1 VFFNSANIE
10 YLLYLYNYFKVF
22 LYNNKLN
29 FSSFTTNLKNTKMHT
44 KIFITILL
52 LFFGLITNAQINTD
66 TQEGKEQWYKKQE
79 ERKKKAANI
88 NTSVGNL
95 EDASNNYSGKTKLV
109 EVTNDVYFLKG
120 VEENMGVILT
130 NKGVVLID
138 TQIEEEMIRSLKIVN
153 NLNKKLS
160 IKYLITTSNAIKNS
174 KITTK
179 LEEDGT
185 IFLAQNN
192 KTKRKPSKNDF
203 SRPNFKA
210 DLVFNDQIRLNF
222 EGKKIEVIPLNNS
235 GNTAVYLTNKN
246 VLFTG
251 SIYSYKKYPE
261 INAEKGKSFEVISR
275 TLGKLSSIANENTKI
290 VPGQGDI
297 ARQIDL
303 INMKKMLDKVSKR
316 VHLSILNGETLEEVL
331 VNKNI
336 TKNYDAQGY
345 GDGAIT
351 REIFITSSYNE
362 IAKKLGALDTRTP
375 EEKTM
380 AKFKEMQRNKNQKES
395 KN

>member
-1 VFFNSANIE
+1 
-10 YLLYLYNYFKVF
+10 
-22 LYNNKLN
+22 
-29 FSSFTTNLKNTKMHT
+29 MRT
-44 KIFITILL
+44 KIFFTTLL
-52 LFFGLITNAQINTD
+52 LFVGLITNAQIKKDNWGSKN
-66 TQEGKEQWYKKQE
+66 QEQ
-79 ERKKKAANI
+79 N
-88 NTSVGNL
+88 NTSSSNNKKTTSGNL
-95 EDASNNYSGKTKLV
+95 LDASDNYSGKTKLI

-120 VEENMGVILT
+120 VEENMGVVLT
-130 NKGVVLID
+130 NMGVVLID

-153 NLNKKLS
+153 RLDKKSS
-160 IKYLITTSNAIKNS
+160 IKYLITTSNIIKNS
-174 KITTK
+174 KPTTK
-179 LEEDGT
+179 LKKDGT
-185 IFLAQNN
+185 IFLAQNI
-192 KTKRKPSKNDF
+192 KAKRKPSKNDF

-235 GNTAVYLTNKN
+235 GNSAVYLTNKN

-251 SIYSYKKYPE
+251 PIYSYKKYPE
-261 INAEKGKSFEVISR
+261 VNAEKGKSFKVISS

-303 INMKKMLDKVSKR
+303 VNMKKMLDKVSKQVTSLR
-316 VHLSILNGETLEEVL
+316 ENGKTLEEVL

-351 REIFITSSYNE
+351 REIFITSIYNE

-380 AKFKEMQRNKNQKES
+380 AKFKEMQKKSKLKES

>member
-1 VFFNSANIE
+1 MRT
-10 YLLYLYNYFKVF
+10 
-22 LYNNKLN
+22 KL
-29 FSSFTTNLKNTKMHT
+29 FFTT
-44 KIFITILL
+44 LL
-52 LFFGLITNAQINTD
+52 LFVGLITNAQIKKDNWGSKN
-66 TQEGKEQWYKKQE
+66 QEQ
-79 ERKKKAANI
+79 N
-88 NTSVGNL
+88 NTSSTTGNNTTNGNL
-95 EDASNNYSGKTKLV
+95 ADASDNYSGKTKLI

-120 VEENMGVILT
+120 VEENMGVVLT
-130 NKGVVLID
+130 NMGVVLID

-153 NLNKKLS
+153 RLDKKLS
-160 IKYLITTSNAIKNS
+160 IKYLITTSNILKNS
-174 KITTK
+174 KTTTK
-179 LEEDGT
+179 LRKDGT
-185 IFLAQNN
+185 LFLAQNY
-192 KTKRKPSKNDF
+192 KAKRKPSKNDF

-210 DLVFNDQIRLNF
+210 DLVFNDQIKLNF

-235 GNTAVYLTNKN
+235 GNSAVYLTNKN

-251 SIYSYKKYPE
+251 PVYSYKKYPE
-261 INAEKGKSFEVISR
+261 VNAEKGKSFKVISR

-345 GDGAIT
+345 GDGTIT
-351 REIFITSSYNE
+351 RELFITSIYNE
-362 IAKKLGALDTRTP
+362 IAKKSGALDTRTP

-380 AKFKEMQRNKNQKES
+380 AKFKEMQKKSKQKES

>member
-1 VFFNSANIE
+1 MRT
-10 YLLYLYNYFKVF
+10 
-22 LYNNKLN
+22 KL
-29 FSSFTTNLKNTKMHT
+29 FFTT
-44 KIFITILL
+44 LL
-52 LFFGLITNAQINTD
+52 LFVGLITNAQIKKDNWGSKN
-66 TQEGKEQWYKKQE
+66 QEQ
-79 ERKKKAANI
+79 N
-88 NTSVGNL
+88 NTSSTTGNNTTNGNL
-95 EDASNNYSGKTKLV
+95 ADASDNYSGKTKLI

-120 VEENMGVILT
+120 VEENMGVVLT
-130 NKGVVLID
+130 NMGVVLID

-153 NLNKKLS
+153 RLDKKLS
-160 IKYLITTSNAIKNS
+160 IKYLITTSNILKNS
-174 KITTK
+174 KTTTK
-179 LEEDGT
+179 LRKDGT
-185 IFLAQNN
+185 LFLAQNY
-192 KTKRKPSKNDF
+192 KAKRKPSKNDF

-210 DLVFNDQIRLNF
+210 DLVFNDQIKLNF

-235 GNTAVYLTNKN
+235 GNSAVYLTNKN

-251 SIYSYKKYPE
+251 PVYSYKKYPE
-261 INAEKGKSFEVISR
+261 VNAEKGKSFKVISI
-275 TLGKLSSIANENTKI
+275 TLDKLSSIANENTKI

-303 INMKKMLDKVSKR
+303 INMKKMLDKVFKKVKSLR
-316 VHLSILNGETLEEVL
+316 ENGETLEEVL

-351 REIFITSSYNE
+351 REIFITSIYNE
-362 IAKKLGALDTRTP
+362 IAKKLSALDTRTP

-380 AKFKEMQRNKNQKES
+380 AKFKEMQRNKKQKES

>member
-1 VFFNSANIE
+1 
-10 YLLYLYNYFKVF
+10 
-22 LYNNKLN
+22 
-29 FSSFTTNLKNTKMHT
+29 MRT
-44 KIFITILL
+44 KIFFTTLL
-52 LFFGLITNAQINTD
+52 LFVGLITNAQIKKDNWGSKN
-66 TQEGKEQWYKKQE
+66 QEQ
-79 ERKKKAANI
+79 N
-88 NTSVGNL
+88 NTSSSNNKKTTSGNL
-95 EDASNNYSGKTKLV
+95 LDASDNYSGKTKLI

-120 VEENMGVILT
+120 VEENMGVVLT
-130 NKGVVLID
+130 NMGVVLID

-153 NLNKKLS
+153 RLDKKSS
-160 IKYLITTSNAIKNS
+160 IKYLITTSNIIKNS
-174 KITTK
+174 KPTTK
-179 LEEDGT
+179 LKKDGT
-185 IFLAQNN
+185 IFLAQNI
-192 KTKRKPSKNDF
+192 KAKRNPSKNDF

-235 GNTAVYLTNKN
+235 GNSAVYLTNKN

-251 SIYSYKKYPE
+251 PIYSYKKYPE
-261 INAEKGKSFEVISR
+261 VNAEKGKSFKVISS

-303 INMKKMLDKVSKR
+303 VNMKKMLDKVSKQVTSLR
-316 VHLSILNGETLEEVL
+316 ENGKTLEEVL

-351 REIFITSSYNE
+351 REIFITSIYNE

-380 AKFKEMQRNKNQKES
+380 AKFKEMQKKSKLKES

>member
-1 VFFNSANIE
+1 
-10 YLLYLYNYFKVF
+10 
-22 LYNNKLN
+22 
-29 FSSFTTNLKNTKMHT
+29 MRT
-44 KIFITILL
+44 KIFFTTLL
-52 LFFGLITNAQINTD
+52 LFVGLITNAQIDKNNSD
-66 TQEGKEQWYKKQE
+66 SKKQE
-79 ERKKKAANI
+79 QN
-88 NTSVGNL
+88 NTSSSNNKKTTSGNL
-95 EDASNNYSGKTKLV
+95 LDASDNYSGKTKLI

-130 NKGVVLID
+130 DRGVVLID

-153 NLNKKLS
+153 RLDKKSS
-160 IKYLITTSNAIKNS
+160 IKYLITTSNIIKNS
-174 KITTK
+174 KPTTK
-179 LEEDGT
+179 LKKDGT
-185 IFLAQNN
+185 IFLAQNI
-192 KTKRKPSKNDF
+192 KAKRKPSKNDF

-235 GNTAVYLTNKN
+235 GNSAVYLTNKN

-251 SIYSYKKYPE
+251 PIYSYKKYPE
-261 INAEKGKSFEVISR
+261 VNAEKGKSFKVISS

-303 INMKKMLDKVSKR
+303 VNMKKMLDKVSKQVTSLR
-316 VHLSILNGETLEEVL
+316 ENGKTLEEVL

-351 REIFITSSYNE
+351 REIFITSIYNE

-380 AKFKEMQRNKNQKES
+380 AKFKEMQKKSKLKES

>member
-1 VFFNSANIE
+1 
-10 YLLYLYNYFKVF
+10 
-22 LYNNKLN
+22 
-29 FSSFTTNLKNTKMHT
+29 MQT
-44 KIFITILL
+44 KIFFTT
-52 LFFGLITNAQINTD
+52 LFLFVGLVTNAQINKNTSNYGE
-66 TQEGKEQWYKKQE
+66 TKEQRE
-79 ERKKKAANI
+79 ERKKNATNI
-88 NTSVGNL
+88 SKSVGNL

-153 NLNKKLS
+153 RLNKKS
-160 IKYLITTSNAIKNS
+160 VIKYLITTSNAIKNS
-174 KITTK
+174 KATNK
-179 LEEDGT
+179 LKEDGT
-185 IFLAQNN
+185 IFLGQNN
-192 KTKRKPSKNDF
+192 KAKGKPSKNDF
-203 SRPNFKA
+203 SRPNFKP

-222 EGKKIEVIPLNNS
+222 EGKKIEVISSNNS
-235 GNTAVYLTNKN
+235 GNSAVYLTNKN

-251 SIYSYKKYPE
+251 PIYSYKKYPE
-261 INAEKGKSFEVISR
+261 VNPEKGKSFKLIAR
-275 TLGKLSSIANENTKI
+275 TLGKLSSITNENTKI

-303 INMKKMLDKVSKR
+303 INMKKMLDKVSKQVGSLR
-316 VHLSILNGETLEEVL
+316 VNGKTLEEVL
-331 VNKNI
+331 VDKNI

-351 REIFITSSYNE
+351 REMFITSIYNE
-362 IAKKLGALDTRTP
+362 IAKKSGPLDTRTA

-380 AKFKEMQRNKNQKES
+380 AKFKEMQQNKKQKEG

>member
-1 VFFNSANIE
+1 
-10 YLLYLYNYFKVF
+10 
-22 LYNNKLN
+22 
-29 FSSFTTNLKNTKMHT
+29 MHT

-52 LFFGLITNAQINTD
+52 LFFGLVTNAQINTD

-160 IKYLITTSNAIKNS
+160 IKYLIITSNTIKNS

-179 LEEDGT
+179 LKEDGT

-192 KTKRKPSKNDF
+192 KVKRKPSKKDF
-203 SRPNFKA
+203 SRPNFKP
-210 DLVFNDQIRLNF
+210 DLAFNDEIRLNF

-380 AKFKEMQRNKNQKES
+380 AKFKEMQRNKKQKES

>member
-1 VFFNSANIE
+1 
-10 YLLYLYNYFKVF
+10 
-22 LYNNKLN
+22 
-29 FSSFTTNLKNTKMHT
+29 MRT
-44 KIFITILL
+44 KIFFTTLL
-52 LFFGLITNAQINTD
+52 LFVGLITNAQIKKDNWGSKN
-66 TQEGKEQWYKKQE
+66 QEQ
-79 ERKKKAANI
+79 N
-88 NTSVGNL
+88 NTSSSNNKKTTSGNL
-95 EDASNNYSGKTKLV
+95 LDASDNYSGKTKLI

-120 VEENMGVILT
+120 VEENMGVVLT

-153 NLNKKLS
+153 RLDKKSS
-160 IKYLITTSNAIKNS
+160 IKYLITTSNNIKNS
-174 KITTK
+174 KATIK
-179 LEEDGT
+179 LKEDGT

-192 KTKRKPSKNDF
+192 RTKGKPSKNDF

-222 EGKKIEVIPLNNS
+222 EGKKIEVIPLNMGKS
-235 GNTAVYLTNKN
+235 AVYLTNKN

-251 SIYSYKKYPE
+251 PVYSYKKYPE
-261 INAEKGKSFEVISR
+261 VNAEKGKSFKVISS

-303 INMKKMLDKVSKR
+303 VNMKKMLDKVSKQVTSLR
-316 VHLSILNGETLEEVL
+316 ENGKTLEEVL

-351 REIFITSSYNE
+351 REIFITSIYNE

-380 AKFKEMQRNKNQKES
+380 AKFKEMQKNKKQKES

>member
-1 VFFNSANIE
+1 
-10 YLLYLYNYFKVF
+10 
-22 LYNNKLN
+22 
-29 FSSFTTNLKNTKMHT
+29 MRT
-44 KIFITILL
+44 KIFFTTL
-52 LFFGLITNAQINTD
+52 LFFVGLITNAQVDKNNS
-66 TQEGKEQWYKKQE
+66 GSKKQE
-79 ERKKKAANI
+79 QK
-88 NTSVGNL
+88 NTSSSTPNNTTSGNL
-95 EDASNNYSGKTKLV
+95 LDASDNYSGKTKLI

-120 VEENMGVILT
+120 VEENMGVVLT

-153 NLNKKLS
+153 RLDKKSS
-160 IKYLITTSNAIKNS
+160 IKYLITTSNNIKNS
-174 KITTK
+174 KATIK
-179 LEEDGT
+179 LKEDGT

-192 KTKRKPSKNDF
+192 RTKGKPSKNDL

-222 EGKKIEVIPLNNS
+222 EGKKIEVIPLNMGKS
-235 GNTAVYLTNKN
+235 AVYLTNKN

-251 SIYSYKKYPE
+251 PVYSYKKYPE
-261 INAEKGKSFEVISR
+261 VNAEKGKSFKVISS

-290 VPGQGDI
+290 VPGLGDI
-297 ARQIDL
+297 GRQIDL
-303 INMKKMLDKVSKR
+303 VNMKKMLDKVSKQVMSLR
-316 VHLSILNGETLEEVL
+316 ENGKTLEEVL

-351 REIFITSSYNE
+351 REIFITSIYNE
-362 IAKKLGALDTRTP
+362 IAKKFGALDTRTP

-380 AKFKEMQRNKNQKES
+380 AKFKEMQKNKKQKES

>member
-1 VFFNSANIE
+1 MRT
-10 YLLYLYNYFKVF
+10 
-22 LYNNKLN
+22 KL
-29 FSSFTTNLKNTKMHT
+29 FFTT
-44 KIFITILL
+44 LL
-52 LFFGLITNAQINTD
+52 LFVGLITNAQIDKNNSD
-66 TQEGKEQWYKKQE
+66 SKKQE
-79 ERKKKAANI
+79 QN
-88 NTSVGNL
+88 NTSSSNNKKTTSGNL
-95 EDASNNYSGKTKLV
+95 LDASDNYSGKTKLI

-130 NKGVVLID
+130 DRGVVLID

-153 NLNKKLS
+153 RLDKKSS
-160 IKYLITTSNAIKNS
+160 IKYLITTSNIIKNS
-174 KITTK
+174 KPTTK
-179 LEEDGT
+179 LKKDGT
-185 IFLAQNN
+185 IFLAQNI
-192 KTKRKPSKNDF
+192 KAKRKPSKNDF

-235 GNTAVYLTNKN
+235 GNSAVYLTNKN

-251 SIYSYKKYPE
+251 PIYSYKKYPE
-261 INAEKGKSFEVISR
+261 VNAEKGKSFKVISS

-303 INMKKMLDKVSKR
+303 VNMKKMLDKVSKQVTSLR
-316 VHLSILNGETLEEVL
+316 ENGKTLEEVL

-351 REIFITSSYNE
+351 REIFITSIYNE

-380 AKFKEMQRNKNQKES
+380 AKFKEMQKKSKLKES

>member
-1 VFFNSANIE
+1 M
-10 YLLYLYNYFKVF
+10 
-22 LYNNKLN
+22 KLN
-29 FSSFTTNLKNTKMHT
+29 
-44 KIFITILL
+44 
-52 LFFGLITNAQINTD
+52 
-66 TQEGKEQWYKKQE
+66 
-79 ERKKKAANI
+79 
-88 NTSVGNL
+88 
-95 EDASNNYSGKTKLV
+95 NNNSKYYQT
-109 EVTNDVYFLKG
+109 
-120 VEENMGVILT
+120 
-130 NKGVVLID
+130 
-138 TQIEEEMIRSLKIVN
+138 
-153 NLNKKLS
+153 
-160 IKYLITTSNAIKNS
+160 IKYLITTSNILKNS
-174 KITTK
+174 KTTTK
-179 LEEDGT
+179 LRKDGT
-185 IFLAQNN
+185 LFLAQNY
-192 KTKRKPSKNDF
+192 KAKRKPSKNDF

-210 DLVFNDQIRLNF
+210 DLVFNDQIKLNF

-235 GNTAVYLTNKN
+235 GNSAVYLTNKN

-251 SIYSYKKYPE
+251 PVYSYKKYPE
-261 INAEKGKSFEVISR
+261 VNAEKGKSFKVISS

-303 INMKKMLDKVSKR
+303 INMKKMLDKVSKQVKSLR
-316 VHLSILNGETLEEVL
+316 ENGKTLEEVL

-351 REIFITSSYNE
+351 RELFITSIYNE

-380 AKFKEMQRNKNQKES
+380 AKFKEMQKNKKQKES

>member
-1 VFFNSANIE
+1 
-10 YLLYLYNYFKVF
+10 
-22 LYNNKLN
+22 
-29 FSSFTTNLKNTKMHT
+29 MHT

-179 LEEDGT
+179 LKEDGT

-192 KTKRKPSKNDF
+192 KVKRKPSKNDF

-235 GNTAVYLTNKN
+235 GNSAVYLTNKN

-251 SIYSYKKYPE
+251 PVYSYKKYPE
-261 INAEKGKSFEVISR
+261 VNAEKGKSFKVISI

-303 INMKKMLDKVSKR
+303 INMKKMLDKVSKQLKSLR
-316 VHLSILNGETLEEVL
+316 ENGKTLEEVL

-351 REIFITSSYNE
+351 REIFITSIYNE
-362 IAKKLGALDTRTP
+362 IAKKLSALDTRTP

-380 AKFKEMQRNKNQKES
+380 AKFKELQKNKKQKES

>member
-1 VFFNSANIE
+1 MRT
-10 YLLYLYNYFKVF
+10 
-22 LYNNKLN
+22 KL
-29 FSSFTTNLKNTKMHT
+29 FFTT
-44 KIFITILL
+44 LL
-52 LFFGLITNAQINTD
+52 LFVGLITNAQIKKDNWGSKN
-66 TQEGKEQWYKKQE
+66 QEQ
-79 ERKKKAANI
+79 N
-88 NTSVGNL
+88 NTSSTTGNNTTNGNL
-95 EDASNNYSGKTKLV
+95 ADASDNYSGKTKLI

-120 VEENMGVILT
+120 VEENMGVVLT
-130 NKGVVLID
+130 NMGVVLID

-153 NLNKKLS
+153 RLDKKLS
-160 IKYLITTSNAIKNS
+160 IKYLITTSNILKNS
-174 KITTK
+174 KTTTK
-179 LEEDGT
+179 LRKDGT
-185 IFLAQNN
+185 LFLAQNY
-192 KTKRKPSKNDF
+192 KAKRKPSKNDF

-210 DLVFNDQIRLNF
+210 DLVFNDQIKLNF

-235 GNTAVYLTNKN
+235 GNSAVYLTNKN

-251 SIYSYKKYPE
+251 PVYSYKKYPE
-261 INAEKGKSFEVISR
+261 VNAEKGKSFKVISS

-303 INMKKMLDKVSKR
+303 INMKKMLDKVSKQVKSLR
-316 VHLSILNGETLEEVL
+316 ENGKTLEEVL

-351 REIFITSSYNE
+351 RELFITSIYDE

-380 AKFKEMQRNKNQKES
+380 AKFKEMQKKSKLKES

>member
-1 VFFNSANIE
+1 
-10 YLLYLYNYFKVF
+10 
-22 LYNNKLN
+22 
-29 FSSFTTNLKNTKMHT
+29 MRT
-44 KIFITILL
+44 KIFFTTLL
-52 LFFGLITNAQINTD
+52 LFVGLITNAQIKKDNWGSKN
-66 TQEGKEQWYKKQE
+66 QEQ
-79 ERKKKAANI
+79 N
-88 NTSVGNL
+88 NTSSTTGNNTTNGNL
-95 EDASNNYSGKTKLV
+95 ADASDNYSGKTKLI

-120 VEENMGVILT
+120 VEENMGVVLT
-130 NKGVVLID
+130 NMGVVLID

-153 NLNKKLS
+153 RLDKKLS
-160 IKYLITTSNAIKNS
+160 IKYLITTSNILKNS
-174 KITTK
+174 KTTTK
-179 LEEDGT
+179 LRKDGT
-185 IFLAQNN
+185 LFLAQNY
-192 KTKRKPSKNDF
+192 KAKRKPSKNDF

-210 DLVFNDQIRLNF
+210 DLVFNDQIKLNF

-235 GNTAVYLTNKN
+235 GNSAVYLTNKN

-251 SIYSYKKYPE
+251 PVYSYKKYPE
-261 INAEKGKSFEVISR
+261 VNAEKGKSFKVISS

-303 INMKKMLDKVSKR
+303 INMKKMLDKVSKQVMSLR
-316 VHLSILNGETLEEVL
+316 ENGKTLEEVL

-351 REIFITSSYNE
+351 RELFITSIYNE

-380 AKFKEMQRNKNQKES
+380 AKFKEMQKKSKLKES

>member
-1 VFFNSANIE
+1 MRT
-10 YLLYLYNYFKVF
+10 
-22 LYNNKLN
+22 KL
-29 FSSFTTNLKNTKMHT
+29 FFTT
-44 KIFITILL
+44 LL
-52 LFFGLITNAQINTD
+52 LFVGLITNAQIKKDNWGSKN
-66 TQEGKEQWYKKQE
+66 QEQ
-79 ERKKKAANI
+79 N
-88 NTSVGNL
+88 NTSSTTGNNTTNGNL
-95 EDASNNYSGKTKLV
+95 ADASDNYSGKTKLI

-120 VEENMGVILT
+120 VEENMGVVLT
-130 NKGVVLID
+130 NMGVVLID

-153 NLNKKLS
+153 RLDKKLS
-160 IKYLITTSNAIKNS
+160 IKYLITTSNILKNS
-174 KITTK
+174 KTTTK
-179 LEEDGT
+179 LRKDGT
-185 IFLAQNN
+185 LFLAQNY
-192 KTKRKPSKNDF
+192 KAKRKPSKNDF

-235 GNTAVYLTNKN
+235 GNSAVYLTNKN

-251 SIYSYKKYPE
+251 PVYSYKKYPE
-261 INAEKGKSFEVISR
+261 VNAEKGKSFKVISS

-351 REIFITSSYNE
+351 RELFITSIYNE

>member
-1 VFFNSANIE
+1 MRT
-10 YLLYLYNYFKVF
+10 
-22 LYNNKLN
+22 KL
-29 FSSFTTNLKNTKMHT
+29 FFTT
-44 KIFITILL
+44 LL
-52 LFFGLITNAQINTD
+52 LFVGLITNAQIKKDNWGSKN
-66 TQEGKEQWYKKQE
+66 QEQ
-79 ERKKKAANI
+79 N
-88 NTSVGNL
+88 NTSSTTSNNTTNGNL
-95 EDASNNYSGKTKLV
+95 ADASDNYSGKTKLI

-120 VEENMGVILT
+120 VEENMGVVLT
-130 NKGVVLID
+130 NMGVVLID

-153 NLNKKLS
+153 RLDKKLS
-160 IKYLITTSNAIKNS
+160 IKYLITTSNILKNS
-174 KITTK
+174 KTTTK
-179 LEEDGT
+179 LRKDGT
-185 IFLAQNN
+185 LFLAQNY
-192 KTKRKPSKNDF
+192 KAKRKPSKNDF

-210 DLVFNDQIRLNF
+210 DLVFNDQIKLNF

-235 GNTAVYLTNKN
+235 GNSAVYLTNKN

-251 SIYSYKKYPE
+251 PVYSYKKYPE
-261 INAEKGKSFEVISR
+261 VNAEKGKSFKVISS

-303 INMKKMLDKVSKR
+303 INMKKMLDKVSKQVMSLR
-316 VHLSILNGETLEEVL
+316 ENGKTLEEVL

-351 REIFITSSYNE
+351 RELFITSIYNE

-380 AKFKEMQRNKNQKES
+380 AKFKEMQKKSKLKES

>member
-1 VFFNSANIE
+1 
-10 YLLYLYNYFKVF
+10 
-22 LYNNKLN
+22 
-29 FSSFTTNLKNTKMHT
+29 MRT
-44 KIFITILL
+44 KIFFTTLL
-52 LFFGLITNAQINTD
+52 LFVGLITNAQIKKDNWGSKN
-66 TQEGKEQWYKKQE
+66 QEQ
-79 ERKKKAANI
+79 N
-88 NTSVGNL
+88 NTSSSNNKKTTSGNL
-95 EDASNNYSGKTKLV
+95 LDASDNYSGKTKLI

-120 VEENMGVILT
+120 VEENMGVVLT
-130 NKGVVLID
+130 NMGVVLID

-153 NLNKKLS
+153 RLDKKSS
-160 IKYLITTSNAIKNS
+160 IKYLITTSNIIKNS
-174 KITTK
+174 KPTTK
-179 LEEDGT
+179 LKKDGT
-185 IFLAQNN
+185 IFLAQNI
-192 KTKRKPSKNDF
+192 KAKRKPSKNDF

-235 GNTAVYLTNKN
+235 GNSAVYLTNKN

-251 SIYSYKKYPE
+251 PIYSYKKYPE
-261 INAEKGKSFEVISR
+261 VNAEKGKSFKVISS

-303 INMKKMLDKVSKR
+303 VNMKKMLDKVSKQVTSLR
-316 VHLSILNGETLEEVL
+316 ENGKTLEEVL

-351 REIFITSSYNE
+351 REIFITSIYNE

-375 EEKTM
+375 KEKTM
-380 AKFKEMQRNKNQKES
+380 AKFKEMQKKSKLKES

>member
-1 VFFNSANIE
+1 MRT
-10 YLLYLYNYFKVF
+10 
-22 LYNNKLN
+22 KL
-29 FSSFTTNLKNTKMHT
+29 FFTT
-44 KIFITILL
+44 LL
-52 LFFGLITNAQINTD
+52 LFVGLITNAQIKKDNWGSKN
-66 TQEGKEQWYKKQE
+66 QEQ
-79 ERKKKAANI
+79 N
-88 NTSVGNL
+88 NTSSTTGNNTTNGNL
-95 EDASNNYSGKTKLV
+95 ADASDNYSGKTKLI

-120 VEENMGVILT
+120 VEENMGVVLT
-130 NKGVVLID
+130 NMGVVLID

-153 NLNKKLS
+153 RLDKKLS
-160 IKYLITTSNAIKNS
+160 IKYLITTSNILKNS
-174 KITTK
+174 KTTTK
-179 LEEDGT
+179 LRKDGT
-185 IFLAQNN
+185 LFLAQNY
-192 KTKRKPSKNDF
+192 KAKRKPSKNDF

-210 DLVFNDQIRLNF
+210 DLVFNDQIKLNF

-235 GNTAVYLTNKN
+235 GNSAVYLTNKN

-251 SIYSYKKYPE
+251 PVYSYKKYPE
-261 INAEKGKSFEVISR
+261 VNAEKGKSFKVISI

-303 INMKKMLDKVSKR
+303 INMKKMLDKVSKQVKSLR
-316 VHLSILNGETLEEVL
+316 ENGKTLEEVL

-351 REIFITSSYNE
+351 RELFITSIYNE

-380 AKFKEMQRNKNQKES
+380 AKFKEMQKKSKLKES

>member
-1 VFFNSANIE
+1 
-10 YLLYLYNYFKVF
+10 
-22 LYNNKLN
+22 
-29 FSSFTTNLKNTKMHT
+29 MRT
-44 KIFITILL
+44 KIFFTTLL
-52 LFFGLITNAQINTD
+52 LFVGLITNAQIDKNNSD
-66 TQEGKEQWYKKQE
+66 SKKQE
-79 ERKKKAANI
+79 QN
-88 NTSVGNL
+88 NTSSSNNKKTTSGNL
-95 EDASNNYSGKTKLV
+95 LDASDNYSGKTKLI

-120 VEENMGVILT
+120 VEENMGVVLT
-130 NKGVVLID
+130 NMGVVLID

-153 NLNKKLS
+153 RLDKKSS
-160 IKYLITTSNAIKNS
+160 IKYLITTSNIIKNS
-174 KITTK
+174 KPTTK
-179 LEEDGT
+179 LKKDGT
-185 IFLAQNN
+185 IFLAQNI
-192 KTKRKPSKNDF
+192 KAKRKPSKNDF

-235 GNTAVYLTNKN
+235 GNSAVYLTNKN

-251 SIYSYKKYPE
+251 PIYSYKKYPE
-261 INAEKGKSFEVISR
+261 VNAEKGKSFKVISS

-303 INMKKMLDKVSKR
+303 VNMKKMLDKVSKQVTSLR
-316 VHLSILNGETLEEVL
+316 ENGKTLEEVL

-351 REIFITSSYNE
+351 REIFITSIYNE

-380 AKFKEMQRNKNQKES
+380 AKFKEMQKKSKLKES

>member
-1 VFFNSANIE
+1 MRT
-10 YLLYLYNYFKVF
+10 
-22 LYNNKLN
+22 KL
-29 FSSFTTNLKNTKMHT
+29 FFTT
-44 KIFITILL
+44 LL
-52 LFFGLITNAQINTD
+52 LFVGLITNAQIDKNNSD
-66 TQEGKEQWYKKQE
+66 SKKQE
-79 ERKKKAANI
+79 QN
-88 NTSVGNL
+88 NTSSSNNKKTTSGNL
-95 EDASNNYSGKTKLV
+95 LDASDNYSGKTKLI

-120 VEENMGVILT
+120 VEENMGVVLT
-130 NKGVVLID
+130 NMGVVLID

-153 NLNKKLS
+153 RLDKKSS
-160 IKYLITTSNAIKNS
+160 IKYLITTSNIIKNS
-174 KITTK
+174 KPTTK
-179 LEEDGT
+179 LKKDGT
-185 IFLAQNN
+185 IFLAQNI
-192 KTKRKPSKNDF
+192 KAKRKPSKNDF

-235 GNTAVYLTNKN
+235 GNSAVYLTNKN

-251 SIYSYKKYPE
+251 PIYSYKKYPE
-261 INAEKGKSFEVISR
+261 VNAEKGKSFKVISS

-303 INMKKMLDKVSKR
+303 VNMKKMLDKVSKQVTSLR
-316 VHLSILNGETLEEVL
+316 ENGKTLEEVL

-351 REIFITSSYNE
+351 REIFITSIYNE

-380 AKFKEMQRNKNQKES
+380 AKFKEMQKKSKLKES

>member
-1 VFFNSANIE
+1 
-10 YLLYLYNYFKVF
+10 
-22 LYNNKLN
+22 
-29 FSSFTTNLKNTKMHT
+29 MRT
-44 KIFITILL
+44 KIFFTTLL
-52 LFFGLITNAQINTD
+52 LFVGLITNAQIKKDNWGSKN
-66 TQEGKEQWYKKQE
+66 QEQ
-79 ERKKKAANI
+79 N
-88 NTSVGNL
+88 NTSSSNNKKTTSGNL
-95 EDASNNYSGKTKLV
+95 LDASDNYSGKTKLI

-120 VEENMGVILT
+120 VEENMGVVLT
-130 NKGVVLID
+130 DRGVVLID

-153 NLNKKLS
+153 RLDKKSS
-160 IKYLITTSNAIKNS
+160 IKYLITTSNIIKNS
-174 KITTK
+174 KPTTK
-179 LEEDGT
+179 LKKDGT
-185 IFLAQNN
+185 IFLAQNI
-192 KTKRKPSKNDF
+192 KAKRKPSKNDF

-235 GNTAVYLTNKN
+235 GNSAVYLTNKN

-251 SIYSYKKYPE
+251 PIYSYKKYPE
-261 INAEKGKSFEVISR
+261 VNAEKGKSFKVISS

-303 INMKKMLDKVSKR
+303 VNMKKMLDKVSKQVTSLR
-316 VHLSILNGETLEEVL
+316 ENGKTLEEVL

-351 REIFITSSYNE
+351 REIFITSIYNE

-380 AKFKEMQRNKNQKES
+380 AKFKEMQKKSKLKES

>member
-1 VFFNSANIE
+1 
-10 YLLYLYNYFKVF
+10 
-22 LYNNKLN
+22 
-29 FSSFTTNLKNTKMHT
+29 MHT

-153 NLNKKLS
+153 RLDKKSS
-160 IKYLITTSNAIKNS
+160 IKYLITTSNTIKKS
-174 KITTK
+174 KIISK
-179 LEEDGT
+179 LRKDGAL
-185 IFLAQNN
+185 FLAQNYI
-192 KTKRKPSKNDF
+192 TKSKPGTKDLSL
-203 SRPNFKA
+203 PNFKP
-210 DLVFNDQIRLNF
+210 DLGFNNQLVLNF
-222 EGKKIEVIPLNNS
+222 ETKKIEIISLNDVGNS
-235 GNTAVYLTNKN
+235 AVYLTNKN

-251 SIYSYKKYPE
+251 SIFLNKKYPE
-261 INAEKGKSFEVISR
+261 VNAEKGKSFKVISS

-303 INMKKMLDKVSKR
+303 
-316 VHLSILNGETLEEVL
+316 
-331 VNKNI
+331 VNEKNV
-336 TKNYDAQGY
+336 
-345 GDGAIT
+345 
-351 REIFITSSYNE
+351 R
-362 IAKKLGALDTRTP
+362 
-375 EEKTM
+375 
-380 AKFKEMQRNKNQKES
+380 
-395 KN
+395 

>member
-1 VFFNSANIE
+1 MRT
-10 YLLYLYNYFKVF
+10 
-22 LYNNKLN
+22 KL
-29 FSSFTTNLKNTKMHT
+29 FFTT
-44 KIFITILL
+44 LL
-52 LFFGLITNAQINTD
+52 LFVGLITNAQIKKDNWGSKN
-66 TQEGKEQWYKKQE
+66 QEQ
-79 ERKKKAANI
+79 N
-88 NTSVGNL
+88 NTSSTTGNNTTNGNL
-95 EDASNNYSGKTKLV
+95 ADASDNYSGKTKLI

-120 VEENMGVILT
+120 VEENMGVVLT
-130 NKGVVLID
+130 NMGVVLID

-153 NLNKKLS
+153 RLDKKLS
-160 IKYLITTSNAIKNS
+160 IKYLITTSNILKNS
-174 KITTK
+174 KTTTK
-179 LEEDGT
+179 LRKDGT
-185 IFLAQNN
+185 LFLAQNY
-192 KTKRKPSKNDF
+192 KAKRKPSKNDF

-210 DLVFNDQIRLNF
+210 DLVFNDQIKLNF

-235 GNTAVYLTNKN
+235 GNSAVYLTNKN

-251 SIYSYKKYPE
+251 PVYSYKKYPE
-261 INAEKGKSFEVISR
+261 VNAEKGKSFKVISS

-303 INMKKMLDKVSKR
+303 INMKKMLDKVSKQLKSLR
-316 VHLSILNGETLEEVL
+316 ENGKTLEEVL
-331 VNKNI
+331 VNKSI

-351 REIFITSSYNE
+351 REIFITSIYNE
-362 IAKKLGALDTRTP
+362 IAKKLSALDTRTP

-380 AKFKEMQRNKNQKES
+380 AKFKEMQKNKKQKES

>member
-1 VFFNSANIE
+1 MRT
-10 YLLYLYNYFKVF
+10 
-22 LYNNKLN
+22 KL
-29 FSSFTTNLKNTKMHT
+29 FFTT
-44 KIFITILL
+44 LL
-52 LFFGLITNAQINTD
+52 LFVGLITNAQIKKDNWGSKN
-66 TQEGKEQWYKKQE
+66 QEQ
-79 ERKKKAANI
+79 N
-88 NTSVGNL
+88 NTSSTTGNNTTNGNL
-95 EDASNNYSGKTKLV
+95 ADASDNYSGKTKLI

-120 VEENMGVILT
+120 VEENMGVVLT
-130 NKGVVLID
+130 NMGVVLID

-153 NLNKKLS
+153 RLDKKLS
-160 IKYLITTSNAIKNS
+160 IKYLITTSNILKNS
-174 KITTK
+174 KTTTK
-179 LEEDGT
+179 LRKDGT
-185 IFLAQNN
+185 LFLAQNY
-192 KTKRKPSKNDF
+192 KAKRKPSKNDF

-210 DLVFNDQIRLNF
+210 DLVFNDQIKLNF

-235 GNTAVYLTNKN
+235 GNSAVYLTNKN

-251 SIYSYKKYPE
+251 PVYSYKKYPE
-261 INAEKGKSFEVISR
+261 VNAEKGKSFKVISI

-303 INMKKMLDKVSKR
+303 INMKKMLDKVSKK
-316 VHLSILNGETLEEVL
+316 VKSLIENDETLEEVL

-351 REIFITSSYNE
+351 RELFITSIYNE

-380 AKFKEMQRNKNQKES
+380 AKFKEMQKKSKLKES

>member
-1 VFFNSANIE
+1 
-10 YLLYLYNYFKVF
+10 
-22 LYNNKLN
+22 
-29 FSSFTTNLKNTKMHT
+29 MRT
-44 KIFITILL
+44 KIFFTTLL
-52 LFFGLITNAQINTD
+52 LFVGLITNAQIKKDNWGSKN
-66 TQEGKEQWYKKQE
+66 QEQ
-79 ERKKKAANI
+79 N
-88 NTSVGNL
+88 NTSSSNNKKTTSGNL
-95 EDASNNYSGKTKLV
+95 LDASDNYSGKTKLI

-130 NKGVVLID
+130 DRGVVLID

-153 NLNKKLS
+153 RLDKKSS
-160 IKYLITTSNAIKNS
+160 IKYLITTSNIIKNS
-174 KITTK
+174 KPTTK
-179 LEEDGT
+179 LKKDGT
-185 IFLAQNN
+185 IFLAQNI
-192 KTKRKPSKNDF
+192 KAKRKPSKNDF

-235 GNTAVYLTNKN
+235 GNSAVYLTNKN

-251 SIYSYKKYPE
+251 PIYSYKKYPE
-261 INAEKGKSFEVISR
+261 VNAEKGKSFKVISS

-303 INMKKMLDKVSKR
+303 VNMKKMLDKVSKQVTSLR
-316 VHLSILNGETLEEVL
+316 ENGKTLEEVL

-351 REIFITSSYNE
+351 REIFITSIYNE

-380 AKFKEMQRNKNQKES
+380 AKFKEMQKKSKLKES

>member
-1 VFFNSANIE
+1 MRT
-10 YLLYLYNYFKVF
+10 
-22 LYNNKLN
+22 KL
-29 FSSFTTNLKNTKMHT
+29 FFTT
-44 KIFITILL
+44 LL
-52 LFFGLITNAQINTD
+52 LFVGLITNAQIKKDNWGSKN
-66 TQEGKEQWYKKQE
+66 QEQ
-79 ERKKKAANI
+79 N
-88 NTSVGNL
+88 NTSSTTGNNTTNGNL
-95 EDASNNYSGKTKLV
+95 ADASDNYSGKTKLI

-120 VEENMGVILT
+120 VEENMGVVLT
-130 NKGVVLID
+130 NMGVVLID

-153 NLNKKLS
+153 RLDKKLS
-160 IKYLITTSNAIKNS
+160 IKYLITTSNILKNS
-174 KITTK
+174 KTTTK
-179 LEEDGT
+179 LRKDGT
-185 IFLAQNN
+185 LFLAQNY
-192 KTKRKPSKNDF
+192 KAKRKPSKNDF

-210 DLVFNDQIRLNF
+210 DLVFNDQIKLNF

-235 GNTAVYLTNKN
+235 GNSAVYLTNKN

-251 SIYSYKKYPE
+251 PVYSYKKYPE
-261 INAEKGKSFEVISR
+261 VNAEKGKSFKVISR

>member
-1 VFFNSANIE
+1 
-10 YLLYLYNYFKVF
+10 
-22 LYNNKLN
+22 
-29 FSSFTTNLKNTKMHT
+29 MRT
-44 KIFITILL
+44 KIFFTTLL
-52 LFFGLITNAQINTD
+52 LFVGLITNAQIKKDNWGSKN
-66 TQEGKEQWYKKQE
+66 QEQ
-79 ERKKKAANI
+79 N
-88 NTSVGNL
+88 NTSSSNNKKTTSGNL
-95 EDASNNYSGKTKLV
+95 LDASDNYSGKTKLI

-120 VEENMGVILT
+120 VEENMGVVLT
-130 NKGVVLID
+130 NMGVVLID

-153 NLNKKLS
+153 RLDKKSS
-160 IKYLITTSNAIKNS
+160 IKYLITTSNIIKNS
-174 KITTK
+174 NPTTK
-179 LEEDGT
+179 LKKDGT
-185 IFLAQNN
+185 IFLAQNI
-192 KTKRKPSKNDF
+192 KAKRKPSKNDF

-235 GNTAVYLTNKN
+235 GNSAVYLTNKN

-251 SIYSYKKYPE
+251 PIYSYKKYPE
-261 INAEKGKSFEVISR
+261 VNAEKGKSFKVISS

-303 INMKKMLDKVSKR
+303 VNMKKMLDKVSKQVTSLR
-316 VHLSILNGETLEEVL
+316 ENGKTLEEVL

-351 REIFITSSYNE
+351 REIFITSIYNE

-380 AKFKEMQRNKNQKES
+380 AKFKEMQKKSKLKES

>member
-1 VFFNSANIE
+1 MRT
-10 YLLYLYNYFKVF
+10 
-22 LYNNKLN
+22 KL
-29 FSSFTTNLKNTKMHT
+29 FFTT
-44 KIFITILL
+44 LL
-52 LFFGLITNAQINTD
+52 LFVGLITNAQIKKDNWGSKN
-66 TQEGKEQWYKKQE
+66 QEQ
-79 ERKKKAANI
+79 N
-88 NTSVGNL
+88 NTSSTTGNNTTNGNL
-95 EDASNNYSGKTKLV
+95 ADASDNYSGKTKLI

-120 VEENMGVILT
+120 VEENMGVVLT
-130 NKGVVLID
+130 NMGVVLID

-153 NLNKKLS
+153 RLDKKLS
-160 IKYLITTSNAIKNS
+160 IKYLITTSNILKNS
-174 KITTK
+174 KTTTK
-179 LEEDGT
+179 LRKDGT
-185 IFLAQNN
+185 LFLAQNY
-192 KTKRKPSKNDF
+192 KAKRKPSKNDF

-210 DLVFNDQIRLNF
+210 DLVFNDQIKLNF

-235 GNTAVYLTNKN
+235 GNSAVYLTNKN

-251 SIYSYKKYPE
+251 PVYSYKKYPE
-261 INAEKGKSFEVISR
+261 VNAEKGKSFKVISS

-303 INMKKMLDKVSKR
+303 INMKKMLDKVSKQVKSLR
-316 VHLSILNGETLEEVL
+316 ENGKTLEEVL

-351 REIFITSSYNE
+351 RELFITSIYNE

-380 AKFKEMQRNKNQKES
+380 AKFKEMQKKSKLKES

>member
-1 VFFNSANIE
+1 
-10 YLLYLYNYFKVF
+10 
-22 LYNNKLN
+22 
-29 FSSFTTNLKNTKMHT
+29 MHT

-52 LFFGLITNAQINTD
+52 LFFGLITNAQIKKDNWGSKN
-66 TQEGKEQWYKKQE
+66 QEQ
-79 ERKKKAANI
+79 N
-88 NTSVGNL
+88 NTSSTTGNNTTNGNL
-95 EDASNNYSGKTKLV
+95 ADASDNYSGKTKLI

-120 VEENMGVILT
+120 VEENMGVVLT
-130 NKGVVLID
+130 NMGVVLID

-153 NLNKKLS
+153 RLDKKLS
-160 IKYLITTSNAIKNS
+160 IKYLITTSNILKNS
-174 KITTK
+174 KTTTK
-179 LEEDGT
+179 LRKDGT
-185 IFLAQNN
+185 LFLAQNY
-192 KTKRKPSKNDF
+192 KAKRKPSKNDF

-210 DLVFNDQIRLNF
+210 DLVFNDQIKLNF

-235 GNTAVYLTNKN
+235 GNSAVYLTNKN

-251 SIYSYKKYPE
+251 PVYSYKKYPE
-261 INAEKGKSFEVISR
+261 VNAEKGKSFKVISS

-303 INMKKMLDKVSKR
+303 INMKKMLDKVSKQVKSLR
-316 VHLSILNGETLEEVL
+316 ENGKTLEEVL

-351 REIFITSSYNE
+351 REIFITSIYNE
-362 IAKKLGALDTRTP
+362 IAKKLSALDTRTP

-380 AKFKEMQRNKNQKES
+380 AKFKEMQRNKKQKES